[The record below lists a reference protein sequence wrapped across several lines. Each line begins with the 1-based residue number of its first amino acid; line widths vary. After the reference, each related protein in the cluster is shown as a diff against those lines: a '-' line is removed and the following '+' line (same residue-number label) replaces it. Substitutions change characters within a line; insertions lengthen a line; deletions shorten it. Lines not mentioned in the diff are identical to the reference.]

1 MNILIGFLN
10 GDYKMKNRKICLFFT
25 IISTLLLFSCN
36 QNISSSSSNELSN
49 SDTYKGSFYT
59 YSSGKTYSWEL
70 FPIHGTS
77 IVNFNIPIP
86 LITWNYMY
94 YTSDSGTFVSSLK
107 KADITGID
115 IMRGFDKLD
124 YQCSWSLDSVCTG
137 SGTNSSVNA
146 LILNLSLTGEAKD
159 FYSIV
164 IHLGKNSVEL
174 KTFVY
179 FKNIDNNK
187 ISFNAN
193 TLGSNFTFN
202 YLSTS
207 CWPSSSINSTGDIT
221 SDYVLDLSSSSNE
234 SQTFN
239 FMSGDVYSRNA
250 FLNNRV
256 TDTSFNLKNEFA
268 TTNQLTDNSAVYNVR
283 QILQTVCN
291 QDNLFSPAN
300 PEYALFP
307 SNLACFKIDDH
318 VVYSIYKNGKEIDLT
333 STKDLYDY
341 YYNILVSYQSY
352 YNFSSPNCNPV
363 IPHYWD

>member
-1 MNILIGFLN
+1 
-10 GDYKMKNRKICLFFT
+10 MKNRKICLFFT

-202 YLSTS
+202 
-207 CWPSSSINSTGDIT
+207 
-221 SDYVLDLSSSSNE
+221 
-234 SQTFN
+234 
-239 FMSGDVYSRNA
+239 
-250 FLNNRV
+250 
-256 TDTSFNLKNEFA
+256 
-268 TTNQLTDNSAVYNVR
+268 
-283 QILQTVCN
+283 
-291 QDNLFSPAN
+291 
-300 PEYALFP
+300 
-307 SNLACFKIDDH
+307 
-318 VVYSIYKNGKEIDLT
+318 
-333 STKDLYDY
+333 
-341 YYNILVSYQSY
+341 
-352 YNFSSPNCNPV
+352 
-363 IPHYWD
+363 

>member
-94 YTSDSGTFVSSLK
+94 YTSDSGTFVFSLK

-341 YYNILVSYQSY
+341 YNILVSYQSY
-352 YNFSSPNCNPV
+352 YNFSSPNCTPV